1 MLFSFIKKL
10 TDAFYFYLMMS
21 LMMMIFGKFKL
32 NETHAHTH
40 ACILN
45 VHTVIFR
52 QSITDFPYDR
62 RGTTV
67 LYAFLGHSVLA
78 RVQRKLLKN
87 KYKQTIAEMMFF

>member
-1 MLFSFIKKL
+1 
-10 TDAFYFYLMMS
+10 MMS

-40 ACILN
+40 TNTHACILY

-52 QSITDFPYDR
+52 QSITDFPYDI

-87 KYKQTIAEMMFF
+87 KYKQTIAEKMFF